1 MRPLTFSSGSGPAPS
16 APGGARPPLGPA
28 GIAAGAAALLAVAA
42 GWLALAAMVTAVPP
56 GGRGALGPLMD
67 VFGEPGLP
75 PELQAAL
82 AALCTSGPGAAPF
95 SAAALGGAAAMWL
108 AMTVA
113 MMLPPVVPAFVRF
126 ADVDAAAGA
135 TGAVV
140 RILAAAAGYGLVW
153 AAFTALAALGQT
165 ALLAA
170 GALTPAL
177 VPASTVLAGTTLLAA
192 GLYQFTPLKQ
202 ACLERCRRP
211 AIPPLAARPRAA
223 LAAAA
228 SDAAAG
234 LGSCAGPMAAML
246 ALGLMNVVWMAILT
260 LAIVAE
266 KATRGQAVPRGIGL
280 GLLAGGAAT
289 LTPLVTG

>member
-1 MRPLTFSSGSGPAPS
+1 MRPLTFSSGSGPVPS
-16 APGGARPPLGPA
+16 APGSGRLPLGAA
-28 GIAAGAAALLAVAA
+28 GIAAGVAAVLAVAG
-42 GWLALAAMVTAVPP
+42 GWIALAVMVAAVPP
-56 GGRGALGPLMD
+56 GGRGALGPLMGL
-67 VFGEPGLP
+67 FGEPDLP
-75 PELQAAL
+75 LELQAAL
-82 AALCTSGPGAAPF
+82 AALCTTGSGAAPF

-126 ADVDAAAGA
+126 ARVDAAAGA
-135 TGAVV
+135 PGAIA

-153 AAFTALAALGQT
+153 VTFAALAALGQT
-165 ALLAA
+165 VLLAV

-177 VPASTVLAGTTLLAA
+177 VPASTVLAGTTLVAA

-211 AIPPLAARPRAA
+211 AIPPLAAHPRTA

-228 SDAAAG
+228 ADAAAG

-260 LAIVAE
+260 LVIVAE
-266 KATRGQAVPRGIGL
+266 KATHGQAVPRAVGL

-289 LTPLVTG
+289 LAPLVLG